1 MGSVSLLDQGP
12 IAESLL
18 VNRKVLEA
26 IGVDRALL
34 AFRIQAKLPTND
46 AKPLGGWA
54 GPEPYGPFPGFFE
67 SHFLSAI
74 SIQSVNDPTLLPLV
88 HRMIEGLAQCQR
100 ELGGKY
106 LFASPEVEFNADRLD
121 GVAWYRMQWLAAK
134 EDLEAKIAYRYRIDS
149 SLDKTT
155 WEPIADGSENREFR
169 EVYEH
174 TIPKRLARY
183 IRLTTLPHPDLKD
196 HQARPKIAEI
206 LVYGA
211 R

>member
-1 MGSVSLLDQGP
+1 MRSAKAVDGNYGGADDWYVKWFPNGLSPQWIIVDLEQDESVS
-12 IAESLL
+12 
-18 VNRKVLEA
+18 KV
-26 IGVDRALL
+26 
-34 AFRIQAKLPTND
+34 
-46 AKPLGGWA
+46 
-54 GPEPYGPFPGFFE
+54 
-67 SHFLSAI
+67 
-74 SIQSVNDPTLLPLV
+74 
-88 HRMIEGLAQCQR
+88 
-100 ELGGKY
+100 
-106 LFASPEVEFNADRLD
+106 
-121 GVAWYRMQWLAAK
+121 QWLAAK

-174 TIPKRLARY
+174 TIPKRLVRY

-211 R
+211 K

>member
-1 MGSVSLLDQGP
+1 MSGSSKGNLAFLIFAEAVEYQKPIKSQLKILHGVGSV
-12 IAESLL
+12 
-18 VNRKVLEA
+18 
-26 IGVDRALL
+26 
-34 AFRIQAKLPTND
+34 
-46 AKPLGGWA
+46 
-54 GPEPYGPFPGFFE
+54 PGY
-67 SHFLSAI
+67 S
-74 SIQSVNDPTLLPLV
+74 
-88 HRMIEGLAQCQR
+88 
-100 ELGGKY
+100 
-106 LFASPEVEFNADRLD
+106 
-121 GVAWYRMQWLAAK
+121 
-134 EDLEAKIAYRYRIDS
+134 AKIAYRYRIDS

-155 WEPIADGSENREFR
+155 WEPIADASENREFR

>member
-1 MGSVSLLDQGP
+1 LIAVSISSEVYVASKPFRFHRPPDFDAP
-12 IAESLL
+12 TPEKKSDA
-18 VNRKVLEA
+18 VAYFVLT
-26 IGVDRALL
+26 DRTTTPE
-34 AFRIQAKLPTND
+34 KPD
-46 AKPLGGWA
+46 ADGWPKTR
-54 GPEPYGPFPGFFE
+54 G
-67 SHFLSAI
+67 LSPKMR
-74 SIQSVNDPTLLPLV
+74 S
-88 HRMIEGLAQCQR
+88 
-100 ELGGKY
+100 
-106 LFASPEVEFNADRLD
+106 
-121 GVAWYRMQWLAAK
+121 AAK

-174 TIPKRLARY
+174 TISKRLARY

-211 R
+211 K